1 MKNSYYIDIH
11 VVSIN
16 ELLLPHG
23 SPSFTKNKLNSE
35 AEKYIFEA
43 ASGLPRKKNI
53 HIRIFVS
60 GPQQEPNTDVSSAI
74 HSHFD
79 LCEERVRKKLS
90 TILQRSWKFL
100 LVAIVFLI
108 VMIVLSHLFIPIN
121 STSGLFVTLREILI
135 ILGWVALWRPADIL
149 LYEWIPYRREIAVFK
164 KLKQAEVEIIM
175 S

>member
-16 ELLLPHG
+16 ELLLAHG
-23 SPSFTKNKLNSE
+23 SPSFSKNKLNSE
-35 AEKYIFEA
+35 AEKYIIEA
-43 ASGLPRKKNI
+43 ATGLPRKKNI
-53 HIRIFVS
+53 QIRIYVS
-60 GPQQEPNTDVSSAI
+60 NPQQEPNKDVSGAI
-74 HSHFD
+74 HSHFAY
-79 LCEERVRKKLS
+79 CEERTRKKVS
-90 TILQRSWKFL
+90 TILQRSWKIL
-100 LVAIVFLI
+100 LVAIVFLVI
-108 VMIVLSHLFIPIN
+108 LIILSHLFIPIN

-149 LYEWIPYRREIAVFK
+149 LYEWIPYRREIAVCR